1 MNAKQIKDQVLELF
15 SKRSSLM
22 LLRQEIAEN
31 FYPERADFTLR
42 RQLGTDYAAD
52 LTTSYPLLC
61 RRDLGDQF
69 GSMLRPVGQE
79 WFFTTV
85 KGQNEKMLDGEA
97 RRWLQSSTA
106 IMRRAM
112 YDNASLFK
120 RAMTHAD
127 HDIASFGDAVVSI
140 QLNRFRD
147 TLLYRTWH
155 TRDVVWQEDS
165 DGNIC
170 LVGRKWRPGAA
181 ELARLFPNVHQKVQ
195 DIAKKTPFAEVEVLH
210 IVVDAEMY
218 DDHANNK
225 PRWSIY
231 YDCDNNHVI
240 EARAIYGRIYRVI
253 RWQTVSGSQY
263 AMSPAAIV
271 ALPEARL
278 LQAMAL
284 TLLEAGEG
292 MVNPPLLATIDAVK
306 SDIQLYPGGVTWLD
320 NEYDEKT
327 GEALRP
333 LLRDVR
339 GMPLS
344 QELNADTRAIIKE
357 AWYLNKLTLPRSQGD
372 MTAFETAKRVEEYIR
387 GALPLFEPLESDYDG
402 QVCEETW
409 DLMMRSGGFGS
420 PFEMPQS
427 LRGAPIDFKFESPL
441 HEAIERQK
449 AIRWVEAKQ
458 IVLDAA
464 QIDKSA
470 IALLDAKK
478 ALRDVLQSLRTPQLW
493 IRDEVAVRDIED
505 ATASLQQS
513 QQALAA
519 LETSS
524 AAAANIGAA
533 NQSNAAADARAAA

>member
-1 MNAKQIKDQVLELF
+1 MNSKQIKEQVLELF
-15 SKRSSLM
+15 NKRSSLM
-22 LLRQEIAEN
+22 TLRQEIAEN

-42 RQLGTDYAAD
+42 RQIGEDYAGS

-69 GSMLRPVGQE
+69 GSMLRPVGKE
-79 WFFTTV
+79 WFHTVV
-85 KGQNEKMLDGEA
+85 KGANEKVMDGEA
-97 RRWLQSSTA
+97 RRWLESRTN

-112 YDNASLFK
+112 YDNASHFK
-120 RAMTHAD
+120 RAATQLD
-127 HDIASFGDAVVSI
+127 HDIAAFGDGVPSI
-140 QLNRFRD
+140 ELNRFGD

-165 DGNIC
+165 DGHIC

-181 ELARLFPNVHQKVQ
+181 ELVRLFKNNH
-195 DIAKKTPFAEVEVLH
+195 AKAIEKARKKPFEEIEVLH
-210 IVVDAEMY
+210 IVVDAELY
-218 DDHANNK
+218 DDDANGK

-231 YDCDNNHVI
+231 YDCENNHVI
-240 EARAIYGRIYRVI
+240 EGKAIFGRIYRPV

-306 SDIQLYPGGVTWLD
+306 SDIQLYPGGITWLD

-357 AWYLNKLTLPRSQGD
+357 AWYLNKLTLPRSEGD

-387 GALPLFEPLESDYDG
+387 GALPLFEPLESDYNG

-420 PFEMPQS
+420 PFEMPRS

-464 QIDKSA
+464 TIDKSA

-493 IRDEVAVRDIED
+493 IRDEVEVKDIEE
-505 ATASLQQS
+505 ANAALEESA
-513 QQALAA
+513 QALAA
-519 LETSS
+519 LEQGS
-524 AAAANIGAA
+524 AAAANMGAA
-533 NQSNAAADARAAA
+533 NKANAEAEVAV